1 MLRGPYRLQRSC
13 AKSLGCRYRS
23 DVAKSA
29 SKPPGSET
37 DVKQELQQALSLA
50 QRISRSSGDLE
61 APAPFAASSAL
72 ENDIK
77 LQKSR
82 ERPSQTAKY
91 TKELDRMLTRDQM
104 SPPKKLKPRNRGV
117 QRAVKSEFCIQP
129 SKASLEPLGPLGTN
143 DGAALKPPRLC
154 HELERVLFQPMNFH
168 TLQDGRSGFYNFSK
182 WLEDII
188 RVDDFDFEA
197 VSAFVTASKDQNMLK
212 LTELHQQRY
221 YSSTSS
227 MTGILSH
234 LHFLLSNFRKTDMSL
249 LSKNFSE
256 RAATFSW
263 GAQLPAVVIMKRMI
277 SEKPIFSIDSDK
289 SSDRELVLSLL
300 GHALEA
306 VLTTEEE
313 HFKQTFDKTTET
325 YKASVGKPE
334 GAYHYS
340 RIADFVLRSQL
351 DAYHPNLPGTGVFDL
366 KTRAVAAVR
375 HDIAY
380 VEENNNYTGYQI
392 QQTLGKF
399 ESFERELFELI
410 RSTMLK
416 YSLQARIG
424 RMDGIFIAYHNI
436 SKMFGFQY
444 MPLEEMDYI
453 LHSYGCPKFRQVLDK
468 RNESLKA
475 IFGEEAFILKHDYSS
490 LDRSIASKIADAE
503 FKSSMS
509 LLNRLLKLVESVL
522 PAKFHACRLVFKTE
536 TKKVVERCGESR
548 RVPVLNVLVAPLTEE
563 QTIQF
568 QKANLKKEL
577 QDPENIDNYLTK
589 TRQLNKETTEDLIG
603 FEITVRHEAQH
614 HPTTIKQPRM
624 ASKKSNVL
632 TEEAKQFVRKTANQN
647 FYADADDW
655 KHIQFFNPLDV
666 QKWASNFTIR
676 QITNRE
682 KLNRLYMCYLDDR
695 LTALKGQTIPRKSTK
710 TPQEIISERINRYM
724 SEGKTDSKSSI
735 EADEENEISQ
745 LQILLRAYSKKGELK
760 SKLQR

>member
-1 MLRGPYRLQRSC
+1 MFQKACGNGVRR
-13 AKSLGCRYRS
+13 RYRS
-23 DVAKSA
+23 DA
-29 SKPPGSET
+29 SKAVT
-37 DVKQELQQALSLA
+37 DVKQELQQALNLS

-61 APAPFAASSAL
+61 LPETL
-72 ENDIK
+72 ETGKTANNLTSMQIHPS
-77 LQKSR
+77 KSFQI
-82 ERPSQTAKY
+82 PKY
-91 TKELDRMLTRDQM
+91 TKELDKMLTREQKM
-104 SPPKKLKPRNRGV
+104 GQSNKTAKPHTKSVPR
-117 QRAVKSEFCIQP
+117 RALRSEFRIRP
-129 SKASLEPLGPLGTN
+129 SKISMKPLEDVDT
-143 DGAALKPPRLC
+143 KPPRLC

-168 TLQDGRSGFYNFSK
+168 TLQDGRSGSYNFSK

-197 VSAFVTASKDQNMLK
+197 ISTFVAASRDEKMLK

-234 LHFLLSNFRKTDMSL
+234 LHFLLSNFRKTNMSL

-263 GAQLPAVVIMKRMI
+263 GAQLPAVVIMKRMDP
-277 SEKPIFSIDSDK
+277 KKTIFSIDSDK

-306 VLTTEEE
+306 VLTTEEQQ
-313 HFKQTFDKTTET
+313 FRQTFDKTTDG
-325 YKASVGKPE
+325 YQASISKPV

-340 RIADFVLRSQL
+340 KIADFVLRSQL

-444 MPLEEMDYI
+444 MPLEDMDYI
-453 LHSYGCPKFRQVLDK
+453 LHSYACPQFHEVLGE

-475 IFGEEAFILKHDYSS
+475 IFGEEAYILRHDYAS
-490 LDRSIASKIADAE
+490 LDRAIASNVADAE
-503 FKSSMS
+503 FKSSIEF
-509 LLNRLLKLVESVL
+509 LDKLLKLVEGAL
-522 PAKFHACRLVFKTE
+522 PENFHACRLVFKTE
-536 TKKVVERCGESR
+536 TKRLTDENGESYKA
-548 RVPVLNVLVAPLTEE
+548 PVLYVLVAPLTKN
-563 QTIQF
+563 QTDQF
-568 QKANLKKEL
+568 QKADLKKEL
-577 QDPENIDNYLTK
+577 QDTEHIDDYLKRTE
-589 TRQLNKETTEDLIG
+589 QLNSETAKNVIG
-603 FEITVRHEAQH
+603 FEVTVNHEAQH
-614 HPTTIKQPRM
+614 HPATIKQPRI
-624 ASKKSNVL
+624 ASNKSSVL
-632 TEEAKQFVRKTANQN
+632 TEQEKQFVRKRANQN
-647 FYADADDW
+647 FYEESAEW
-655 KHIQFFNPLDV
+655 KHMQFFHPLDV
-666 QKWASNFTIR
+666 MTWSSAFNIR
-676 QITNRE
+676 QITNQE
-682 KLNRLYMCYLDDR
+682 KLSKRYMLYLSDK
-695 LTALKGQTIPRKSTK
+695 LAALKGQTVSKKSANA
-710 TPQEIISERINRYM
+710 TPEEISDRIKKFM
-724 SEGKTDSKSSI
+724 SGAKNDSKASGKTS
-735 EADEENEISQ
+735 EENEISQ
-745 LQILLRAYSKKGELK
+745 LQALLRAYAKKGELRARN
-760 SKLQR
+760 QV